1 MDSPMDFQL
10 QALEPF
16 LEMLIERETELPRSE
31 WEQLVSSTLERI
43 VAVPEQ
49 YLPGVTRSSDEL
61 SKAITLIFNE
71 RLN

>member
-1 MDSPMDFQL
+1 MNSQTEYQL

-16 LEMLIERETELPRSE
+16 LEMLREKESELSRSD
-31 WEQLVSSTLERI
+31 WEHLVNSTRERI

-49 YLPGVTRSSDEL
+49 YLPGVTRPSDEL
-61 SKAITLIFNE
+61 TKAIELIFNE